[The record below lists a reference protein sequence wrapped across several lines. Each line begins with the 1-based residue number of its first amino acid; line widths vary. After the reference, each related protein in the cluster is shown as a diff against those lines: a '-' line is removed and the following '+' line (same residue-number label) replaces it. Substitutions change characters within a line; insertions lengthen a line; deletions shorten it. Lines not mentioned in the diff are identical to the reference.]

1 MSKKDFKV
9 ACIIWILV
17 LILQSFIP
25 AFRFKEI
32 IIQPDL
38 LLILVT
44 FVALRFGGDIAV
56 IFGLV
61 NGLIQDFTTQESLL
75 GIMALSKST
84 TAYGLHFVQHY
95 KTIWKR
101 DIKLLFIFLS
111 FVIHNLIYY
120 YFYLSSSFSIITSGF
135 FVIIIQSIITFT
147 FFLIFEKIL
156 FKSKL
161 I

>member
-9 ACIIWILV
+9 AGLIWIIV

-25 AFRFKEI
+25 AFRFREI

-61 NGLIQDFTTQESLL
+61 NGLIQDFTTQETLL
-75 GIMALSKST
+75 GIMALSKSI

-95 KTIWKR
+95 KTIWTR
-101 DIKLLFIFLS
+101 DIKLLCIFVAFI
-111 FVIHNLIYY
+111 IHNLIYY
-120 YFYLSSSFSIITSGF
+120 YFYLSVDFSIINSGF
-135 FVIIIQSIITFT
+135 FVIIIQCIIS
-147 FFLIFEKIL
+147 FLIFLMFEKIL

>member
-9 ACIIWILV
+9 AGIIWILV

-61 NGLIQDFTTQESLL
+61 NGLIQDFTTQKSLL
-75 GIMALSKST
+75 GIMALSKSA

-95 KTIWKR
+95 KTIWVR
-101 DIKLLFIFLS
+101 HIKLFCIFFA
-111 FVIHNLIYY
+111 FVFHNLIYY
-120 YFYLSSSFSIITSGF
+120 YFYLSGGFSLFNSGF
-135 FVIIIQSIITFT
+135 FVIMIQSIISFLI
-147 FFLIFEKIL
+147 FLIFEKIL